1 MKTFRKIIAVILTVL
16 AVMSLG
22 VISSS
27 AASVVPPKFELK
39 VTSQTAGKA
48 TLLLSLTSGEFNAID
63 IELKTSVNVSSIIS
77 IVTTT
82 EFDGF
87 VKAGKMDGNQVA
99 ESTSPVTG
107 KISLA
112 STGKINKPMPIY
124 TITVNKKTAADL
136 VPGDITAKVIECV
149 VSNGTTE
156 ERVASKVTFE
166 YFFGK
171 IDIAEENI
179 NLNYKA
185 SASLTVDT
193 TYAKEDITWTSSNA
207 NVATVDENGN
217 IYASGKGTATIT
229 AENPDGSIK
238 DSCNVNVTYAWW
250 QWIIV
255 IVLFGWIWY

>member
-1 MKTFRKIIAVILTVL
+1 MKTVKKIIAVILTVL

-22 VISSS
+22 VVSSS

-39 VTSQTAGKA
+39 VTSQTADKA
-48 TLLLSLTSGEFNAID
+48 ILQLSLLSGEFNAID
-63 IELKTSVNVSSIIS
+63 IELKTSVNVSSINY
-77 IVTTT
+77 IVTTSD
-82 EFDGF
+82 FDNF
-87 VKAGKMDGNQVA
+87 AKNSKLNGNQVA
-99 ESTSPVTG
+99 ESASPETG

-112 STGKINKPMPIY
+112 TTEKISKPMPVYEIS
-124 TITVNKKTAADL
+124 VNKKTAEDL
-136 VPGDITAKVIECV
+136 ITGDITVKVVECII
-149 VSNGTTE
+149 SNGSTE
-156 ERVASKVTFE
+156 EKVASKVTVN

-171 IDIAEENI
+171 IDIKDENI

-217 IYASGKGTATIT
+217 VYASGKGTATIT
-229 AENPDGSIK
+229 AANPDGSIK